1 MVTSKPDCRWCKP
14 DGTSGDEPIAKNRSH
29 FVVAK
34 PNPPNPSAMIIPF
47 RHVEAPFDF
56 SAEEWADFG
65 EMLDEAK
72 RYLAE
77 FQPDGFTVGWNVGA
91 AAGQHIFH
99 AHLHIICRYQTDPSG
114 GRGLRDFVLR

>member
-1 MVTSKPDCRWCKP
+1 MVTSKPDCRWCNSH
-14 DGTSGDEPIAKNRSH
+14 GTSGAEPIARNRSH
-29 FVVAK
+29 FVVVK
-34 PNPPNPSAMIIPF
+34 PNPPNPSAMVIPF
-47 RHVEAPFDF
+47 RHVETPFGF
-56 SAEEWADFG
+56 SAEEWADLG

-77 FQPDGFTVGWNVGA
+77 FQPEGFTVGWNVGA
-91 AAGQHIFH
+91 AGGQHIFH